1 MRSLLLLAAVGLLPA
16 SAAGDY
22 VHDVKPLLRERCI
35 ACHGPLKQKARLR
48 LDAGTLLRK
57 GGKHG
62 PAVVPG
68 KAAAS
73 LLYQRVTTSDVGS
86 HMPPEG
92 SPLTPAQIAALKS
105 WIDGGAIV
113 PADDRAEED
122 PRSHW
127 AFRTPVRPPLPAV
140 KDPRWAQN
148 PIDAFVAAEQE
159 KHDLQ
164 HVPPADRP
172 ALLRRIYLDLVGL
185 PPTRQELHDFLSDDS
200 ADAYEKVV
208 DQLLSSP
215 QYGER
220 WARHWMDV
228 WRYSDWYGRRA
239 VPDVMNSYPRI
250 WRWRDWIVR
259 SVNEDKGYDR
269 QIVEMLAADEVAP
282 TDDANIVATGFLVR
296 NWFKWNYNV
305 WMKDTVEHTGKAFLG
320 LTLNCCH
327 CHDHKYDPITQE
339 EYFRF
344 RAFFEPLELRHDR
357 VPGEP
362 DPGPFRKYVYVESYG
377 PITSGMVRVFDEKLD
392 AQTWMYQRGDHRLKM
407 EGKPPVTPGAPA
419 ALGGDRLKIEPVD
432 LPREAWYPGLKPFVQ
447 QEETAKAQ
455 AAITAAE
462 RGVADA
468 GKQGKEAVAVA
479 EARLRAARSTAT
491 ALAARIAADRTRYLG
506 APGNADDLARA
517 ASKADRQAALDE
529 ALAKQLA
536 AEQALA
542 AEQRKPPPPGAP
554 TKTLDNLMKQAEVA
568 KKAVATARAALPGE
582 NTNYTPLTPMYPRQS
597 TGRRTA
603 LAHWI
608 ASRDNPLTARVAVN
622 HVWRWHF
629 GRALVDTTADFGR
642 KGARPSHP
650 ELLDWLAVEL
660 MDNGWHFKAIHRLI
674 VTSNAYR
681 QRSTMT
687 AGHGP
692 DSDADNRY
700 LWHFPVQRMEAEE
713 VRDSVLYLAGELDS
727 AMGGVEIP
735 HEQGL
740 SVRRRS
746 LYFAHHGESK
756 MQMLEIFDAANPC
769 DCYRRVSTIVPQQAL
784 ALANSELTL
793 HNSRL
798 LARRLSHD
806 LGAAP
811 DADFT
816 IAAFE
821 QVLGRPPTAAEHA
834 AALAFLDRQQHLY
847 HDAAKGAPVD
857 DTLTAAAPASDPAL
871 RARESLVHALF
882 NHNDFV
888 TIR

>member
-1 MRSLLLLAAVGLLPA
+1 MRSLLLLATLGFLPA
-16 SAAGDY
+16 PAAAADY
-22 VHDVKPLLRERCI
+22 LRDVKPLLHERCV

-48 LDAGTLLRK
+48 LDAGALLRK

-62 PAVVPG
+62 PAIIPG
-68 KAAAS
+68 NAAGS
-73 LLYQRVTTSDVGS
+73 LVYRRIATTDDGNR
-86 HMPPEG
+86 MPPEG
-92 SPLTPAQIAALKS
+92 APLTPTQIAAVKA
-105 WIDGGAIV
+105 WIDAGAVV
-113 PADDRAEED
+113 PADDKAEED

-127 AFRTPVRPPLPAV
+127 AFRPPVRPPLPDV
-140 KDPRWAQN
+140 KDPHGRQN
-148 PIDAFVAAEQE
+148 PIDAFIAAEQE
-159 KHDLQ
+159 KHDLL
-164 HVPPADRP
+164 HAPPADR
-172 ALLRRIYLDLVGL
+172 ATLLRRVYLDLIGL
-185 PPTRQELHDFLSDDS
+185 PPTREELHAFLADASP
-200 ADAYEKVV
+200 DAYEKVV
-208 DQLLSSP
+208 DRLLSSP

-228 WRYSDWYGRRA
+228 WRYSDWYGRRS

-259 SVNEDKGYDR
+259 STNEDKGYDR
-269 QIVEMLAADEVAP
+269 QVIEMLAADEVAP
-282 TDDANIVATGFLVR
+282 LDDANLVATGFLVR

-362 DPGPFRKYVYVESYG
+362 DPGPFRKYNYLEVYG
-377 PITSGMVRVFDEKLD
+377 PITSGMIRVFDEKLD
-392 AQTWMYQRGDHRLKM
+392 AQTWLYQRGDHRLKM
-407 EGKPPVTPGAPA
+407 EGRPPVAPGAPA
-419 ALGGDRLKIEPVD
+419 ALGGDRLKIEPVE
-432 LPREAWYPGLKPFVQ
+432 LPQEVWYPGLKPFVQ
-447 QEETAKAQ
+447 QEDTTKAQ
-455 AAITAAE
+455 GAIAAAE
-462 RGVADA
+462 RALADA
-468 GKQGKEAVAVA
+468 AKQGKEAVALA

-491 ALAARIAADRTRYLG
+491 ALAARIAADRARYLHG
-506 APGNADDLARA
+506 PGNADDLARA
-517 ASKADRQAALDE
+517 ASKAQRQASLDE
-529 ALAKQLA
+529 AVAKQLA
-536 AEQALA
+536 AEQTLA
-542 AEQRKPPPPGAP
+542 AEQHKSPPAAAAAQAKL
-554 TKTLDNLMKQAEVA
+554 TKQVDATRQ
-568 KKAVATARAALPGE
+568 AVAAARAALSGE
-582 NTNYTPLTPMYPRQS
+582 NTSYTPLSPMYPHQS

-603 LAHWI
+603 LARWI

-629 GRALVDTTADFGR
+629 GRPLVETTADFGR

-650 ELLDWLAVEL
+650 KLLDWLAVEL
-660 MDNGWHFKAIHRLI
+660 MDNGWRFKAIHRLI

-681 QRSTMT
+681 QRSSMKE
-687 AGHGP
+687 GRGP
-692 DSDADNRY
+692 ESDPDNHY
-700 LWHFPVQRMEAEE
+700 LWHFPLQRMEAEE

-727 AMGGVEIP
+727 TIGGVEIP

-746 LYFAHHGESK
+746 LYFAHHGEGK
-756 MQMLEIFDAANPC
+756 MQMLEIFDAASPC

-784 ALANSELTL
+784 ALTNSELTL

-806 LGAAP
+806 LGPAP
-811 DADFT
+811 DPEFVT
-816 IAAFE
+816 AAFE
-821 QVLGRPPTAAEHA
+821 QVLGRPPISAEHA
-834 AALAFLDRQQHLY
+834 AALAFLDRQQQLY
-847 HDAAKGAPVD
+847 AAAAKGSPTD
-857 DTLTAAAPASDPAL
+857 DTPAVAAPASNPAL